1 MNKDKTFSI
10 VANTLGTIQSLNR
23 LGERDFARIF
33 YGIKDSNMDR
43 DYVRSK
49 FVYYLE
55 TGFIS
60 AYNRLDVRNSCR
72 VLDYI
77 TEEVYTEPNY
87 EDELGNAEERYE
99 KLCIEQDE
107 GQPNDNDSGWYN

>member
-1 MNKDKTFSI
+1 MTKDKTFNI
-10 VANTLGTIQSLNR
+10 VANTLGTIQSLNK

-77 TEEVYTEPNY
+77 TEEVHSEPDY
-87 EDELGNAEERYE
+87 EETLADAEERYDR
-99 KLCIEQDE
+99 LCLEMDE
-107 GQPNDNDSGWYN
+107 GGPVYD